1 MNEFLL
7 IASVFFIFGMALAAY
22 RLFGK
27 TGLYCIS
34 VIAMILANIEAL
46 IMIRAFGIEQ
56 TLGNVLFAV
65 TFLITDILSECESKK
80 AANRAVVLG
89 LFCSVFFLCLSQ
101 AWLLYT
107 PSESD
112 WVSPAIATVFSNTP
126 RMMFASV
133 AVYAVSQLL
142 DVWLYHRFWALTT
155 RLSGSRERFLWVRN
169 NCSTLTS
176 QLINTALFTT
186 LAFWGTYPPET
197 LVSIFVSSYA
207 IYIVTSLL
215 DTPALYLARRIGK
228 NRHALEEQAQA

>member
-7 IASVFFIFGMALAAY
+7 VASIFFIFGMALAAY

-27 TGLYCIS
+27 TGLYCVS
-34 VIAMILANIEAL
+34 VIAVIAANIEAL
-46 IMIRAFGIEQ
+46 IMVRAFGIEQ

-65 TFLITDILSECESKK
+65 TFLITDILSECEGKK
-80 AANRAVVLG
+80 EANRAVLLG
-89 LFCSVFFLCLSQ
+89 LFCSIFFTCLSQ

-126 RMMFASV
+126 RMMIASV
-133 AVYAVSQLL
+133 AVYAVSQLI
-142 DVWLYHRFWALTT
+142 DVWLYHRFWDLTT

-176 QLINTALFTT
+176 QIINTALFTT
-186 LAFWGTYPPET
+186 LAFWGTYPLET
-197 LVSIFVSSYA
+197 LVSIFISSYA

-228 NRHALEEQAQA
+228 KRHALEAAEA